1 MKRTTKIDAIMS
13 VSKLR
18 VAAYCRVSTASDEQK
33 ASLDTQKMHYETYI
47 RSNPEWEYAGLYYDE
62 GISGTSQNGRNGLLA
77 LISDCEKRKID
88 LVLTK
93 SISRFARNTTDC
105 IEITR
110 KLLKFGVRIL
120 FEKENIDTGSMES
133 ELMLSILGS
142 LAESESVSISENEKW
157 SIRKRFENDTYVIS
171 VPPYGYKNENGRM
184 VIVPEQAAVVK
195 EIFADILSGKT
206 SSQIAE
212 KLNQRGIVTVR
223 GGRWRA
229 ERITELIANEKYVGD
244 ALFQKTYTDSSF
256 IRHRNH
262 GVCNQYLITEHHEPI
277 VSHEVFDRANEIIR
291 LRRKGKCDTKKY
303 QNRYGFSGKI
313 ICGKCGSVFKRR
325 IHYTVS
331 GSYTAWCCKNHLQ
344 NITACSM
351 KYVADD
357 SLKAAFLMIINKLI
371 FGRKYV
377 LTPLLRKL
385 QKEGRNKRL
394 KEYDDLISQNIESQQ
409 ILLKLLSSGMLD
421 GDFYTQESTGL
432 KNEFDRLQ
440 KEKSLISAEN
450 REEKIT
456 ELEKLIKFTG
466 ENSRIEEYS
475 DSLFLEFVDHI
486 KIVSRHEAEFH
497 LKCGLVLTEELI

>member
-1 MKRTTKIDAIMS
+1 
-13 VSKLR
+13 
-18 VAAYCRVSTASDEQK
+18 
-33 ASLDTQKMHYETYI
+33 
-47 RSNPEWEYAGLYYDE
+47 
-62 GISGTSQNGRNGLLA
+62 
-77 LISDCEKRKID
+77 
-88 LVLTK
+88 
-93 SISRFARNTTDC
+93 
-105 IEITR
+105 
-110 KLLKFGVRIL
+110 
-120 FEKENIDTGSMES
+120 
-133 ELMLSILGS
+133 MLSILGS

-157 SIRKRFENDTYVIS
+157 SIRKRFENDTYIIS
-171 VPPYGYKNENGRM
+171 APPYGYKNENGRM
-184 VIVPEQAAVVK
+184 VIVPEQAEVVK
-195 EIFADILSGKT
+195 RIFADILSGKT
-206 SSQIAE
+206 PSQIADE
-212 KLNQRGIVTVR
+212 LNRQGIFTARSGKWRG
-223 GGRWRA
+223 

-256 IRHRNH
+256 TRHRNY
-262 GVCNQYLITEHHEPI
+262 GICNQYLITEHHEPI
-277 VSHEVFDRANEIIR
+277 VSHEVFDRANEIIK

-313 ICGKCGSVFKRR
+313 ICGECGSVFKRR

-331 GSYTAWCCKNHLQ
+331 DSYTAWCCKKHLQ

-357 SLKAAFLMIINKLI
+357 SLKAAFLIMINKLI
-371 FGRKYV
+371 FARKYV

-385 QKEGRNKRL
+385 QREGRNKRL

-409 ILLKLLSSGMLD
+409 ILLRLSSSGMID
-421 GDFYTQESTGL
+421 DNIYTQESTRL

-466 ENSRIEEYS
+466 ENSRIGEYS

>member
-1 MKRTTKIDAIMS
+1 MKRTTKIEAVIS
-13 VSKLR
+13 ASKTR

-62 GISGTSQNGRNGLLA
+62 GVSGTSQNGRSGLLA

-110 KLLKFGVRIL
+110 KLLSFGVRIL

-157 SIRKRFENDTYVIS
+157 SIRKRFENDTYIIS
-171 VPPYGYKNENGRM
+171 APPYGYKNENGRM
-184 VIVPEQAAVVK
+184 VIVPEQAEVVK
-195 EIFADILSGKT
+195 RIFADILSGKT
-206 SSQIAE
+206 PSQIADE
-212 KLNQRGIVTVR
+212 LNRQGIFTARSGKWRG
-223 GGRWRA
+223 

-256 IRHRNH
+256 TRHRNH
-262 GVCNQYLITEHHEPI
+262 GVCNQYLITEHHGPI
-277 VSHEVFDRANEIIR
+277 VSHEVFDRANEIIK

-313 ICGKCGSVFKRR
+313 ICGECGSVFKRR

-331 GSYTAWCCKNHLQ
+331 DSYTAWCCKKHLQ

-357 SLKAAFLMIINKLI
+357 SLKAAFLIMINKLI
-371 FGRKYV
+371 FARKYV

-385 QKEGRNKRL
+385 QREGRNKRL

-409 ILLKLLSSGMLD
+409 ILLRLSSSGMID
-421 GDFYTQESTGL
+421 DNIYTQESTRL

-466 ENSRIEEYS
+466 ENSRIGEYS

>member
-1 MKRTTKIDAIMS
+1 
-13 VSKLR
+13 
-18 VAAYCRVSTASDEQK
+18 
-33 ASLDTQKMHYETYI
+33 
-47 RSNPEWEYAGLYYDE
+47 
-62 GISGTSQNGRNGLLA
+62 
-77 LISDCEKRKID
+77 
-88 LVLTK
+88 
-93 SISRFARNTTDC
+93 
-105 IEITR
+105 
-110 KLLKFGVRIL
+110 
-120 FEKENIDTGSMES
+120 
-133 ELMLSILGS
+133 
-142 LAESESVSISENEKW
+142 
-157 SIRKRFENDTYVIS
+157 
-171 VPPYGYKNENGRM
+171 M
-184 VIVPEQAAVVK
+184 VIVPEQAEVVK
-195 EIFADILSGKT
+195 RIFADILSGKT
-206 SSQIAE
+206 PSQIADE
-212 KLNQRGIVTVR
+212 LNRQGIFTARSGKWRG
-223 GGRWRA
+223 

-256 IRHRNH
+256 TRHRNH

-277 VSHEVFDRANEIIR
+277 VLHEVFDRANEIIK

-313 ICGKCGSVFKRR
+313 ICGECGSVFKRR

-331 GSYTAWCCKNHLQ
+331 DSYTAWCCKKHLQ

-357 SLKAAFLMIINKLI
+357 SLKFAFLIMINKLI
-371 FGRKYV
+371 FARKYV

-385 QKEGRNKRL
+385 QREGRNKRL

-409 ILLKLLSSGMLD
+409 ILLRLSSSGMID
-421 GDFYTQESTGL
+421 DNIYTQESTRL

-466 ENSRIEEYS
+466 ENSRIGEYS

>member
-1 MKRTTKIDAIMS
+1 MKRTTKIEAVIS
-13 VSKLR
+13 ASKTR

-33 ASLDTQKMHYETYI
+33 ASLDTQKTHYETYI

-62 GISGTSQNGRNGLLA
+62 GVSGTSQNGRNGLLA

-110 KLLKFGVRIL
+110 KFLRFGVRIL

-142 LAESESVSISENEKW
+142 LAESESVSVSENEKW
-157 SIRKRFENDTYVIS
+157 SVRKRFENDTYIIS
-171 VPPYGYKNENGRM
+171 APPYGYKNENGRM
-184 VIVPEQAAVVK
+184 VIVPEQAEVVK
-195 EIFADILSGKT
+195 RIFADILSGKT
-206 SSQIAE
+206 PSQIADE
-212 KLNQRGIVTVR
+212 LNRQGIFTARSGKWRG
-223 GGRWRA
+223 

-256 IRHRNH
+256 TRHRNH

-277 VSHEVFDRANEIIR
+277 VSHEVFDRANEIIK

-313 ICGKCGSVFKRR
+313 ICGECGSVFKRR

-331 GSYTAWCCKNHLQ
+331 DSYTAWCCKKHLQ

-357 SLKAAFLMIINKLI
+357 SLKAAFLIMINKLI
-371 FGRKYV
+371 FARKYV

-385 QKEGRNKRL
+385 QREGRNKRL

-409 ILLKLLSSGMLD
+409 ILLRLSSSGMID
-421 GDFYTQESTGL
+421 DNIYTQESTRL

-466 ENSRIEEYS
+466 ENSRIGEYS

>member
-1 MKRTTKIDAIMS
+1 MKRTTKIEAVIS
-13 VSKLR
+13 ASKTR

-33 ASLDTQKMHYETYI
+33 ASLDTQKTHYETYI

-62 GISGTSQNGRNGLLA
+62 GVSGTSQNGRNGLLA

-110 KLLKFGVRIL
+110 KLLRFGVRIL

-157 SIRKRFENDTYVIS
+157 SIRKRFENDTYIIS
-171 VPPYGYKNENGRM
+171 APPYGYKNENGRM
-184 VIVPEQAAVVK
+184 VIVPEQAEVVK
-195 EIFADILSGKT
+195 RIFADILSGKT
-206 SSQIAE
+206 PSQIADE
-212 KLNQRGIVTVR
+212 LNRQGIFTARSGKWRG
-223 GGRWRA
+223 

-256 IRHRNH
+256 TRHRNH

-277 VSHEVFDRANEIIR
+277 VSHEVFDRANEIIK

-313 ICGKCGSVFKRR
+313 ICGECGSVFKRR

-331 GSYTAWCCKNHLQ
+331 DSYTAWCCKKHLQ

-357 SLKAAFLMIINKLI
+357 SLKAAFLIMINKLI
-371 FGRKYV
+371 FARKYV

-385 QKEGRNKRL
+385 QREGRNKRL

-409 ILLKLLSSGMLD
+409 ILLRLSSSEMID
-421 GDFYTQESTGL
+421 DNIYTQESTRL

-466 ENSRIEEYS
+466 ENSRIGEYS

>member
-1 MKRTTKIDAIMS
+1 MKRTTKIEAVMP
-13 VSKLR
+13 VSKTR
-18 VAAYCRVSTASDEQK
+18 VAAYCRVSTSSDEQA
-33 ASLDTQKMHYETYI
+33 ASLDTQKTHYEAYI
-47 RSNPEWEYAGLYYDE
+47 KSNPEWEYAGLYYDE

-77 LISDCEKRKID
+77 LISDCERRKID

-93 SISRFARNTTDC
+93 SISRFARNTMDC

-110 KLLKFGVRIL
+110 KLLSLGVRIL

-157 SIRKRFENDTYVIS
+157 SIRKRFENDTYIVS

-184 VIVPEQAAVVK
+184 VIVPEQAAIVK
-195 EIFADILSGKT
+195 EIFHDILSGKT
-206 SSQIAE
+206 SSQIADE
-212 KLNQRGIVTVR
+212 LNDRGIVSAR
-223 GGRWRA
+223 GGRWRG
-229 ERITELIANEKYVGD
+229 ERINELVANEKYVGN

-256 IRHRNH
+256 TRHRNH
-262 GVCNQYLITEHHEPI
+262 GACNQYLITEHHEPI
-277 VSHEVFDRANEIIR
+277 VTHEVFDRANAIIKM
-291 LRRKGKCDTKKY
+291 RRKGNCDTKKY

-313 ICGKCGSVFKRR
+313 ICGECGSIFKRR

-331 GSYTAWCCKNHLQ
+331 GSYTAWCCKKHLQ
-344 NITACSM
+344 DINACSM
-351 KYVADD
+351 KFISDD
-357 SLKAAFLMIINKLI
+357 SLKFAFLMMINKLI

-394 KEYDDLISQNIESQQ
+394 KEYDDLIGQNIESQQ
-409 ILLKLLSSGMLD
+409 TLLKISMTGMID
-421 GDFYTQESTGL
+421 EGFYTQESTKL

-466 ENSRIEEYS
+466 ENSYVEEYS
-475 DSLFLEFVDHI
+475 DSLFLQFVDHI
-486 KIVSRHEAEFH
+486 RVVSRQEVEFH
-497 LKCGLVLTEELI
+497 LKCGLILTEELI

>member
-1 MKRTTKIDAIMS
+1 MKRTTKIEAVIS
-13 VSKLR
+13 ASKTR

-33 ASLDTQKMHYETYI
+33 ASLDTQKTHYETYI

-62 GISGTSQNGRNGLLA
+62 GVSGTSQNGRNGLLA

-110 KLLKFGVRIL
+110 KLLRFGVRIL

-157 SIRKRFENDTYVIS
+157 SIRKRFENDTYIIS
-171 VPPYGYKNENGRM
+171 APPYGYKNENGRM
-184 VIVPEQAAVVK
+184 VIVPEQAEVVK
-195 EIFADILSGKT
+195 RIFADILSGKT
-206 SSQIAE
+206 PSQIADE
-212 KLNQRGIVTVR
+212 LNRQGIFTARSGKWRG
-223 GGRWRA
+223 

-256 IRHRNH
+256 TRHRNH

-313 ICGKCGSVFKRR
+313 ICGECGSVFKRR

-331 GSYTAWCCKNHLQ
+331 DSYTAWCCKKHLQ

-357 SLKAAFLMIINKLI
+357 SLKSAFLIMINKLI
-371 FGRKYV
+371 FARKYV
-377 LTPLLRKL
+377 LTSLLRKL
-385 QKEGRNKRL
+385 QREGRNKRL

-409 ILLKLLSSGMLD
+409 ILLRLSSSGMID
-421 GDFYTQESTGL
+421 DNIYTQESTRL

-466 ENSRIEEYS
+466 ENSRIGEYS

>member
-1 MKRTTKIDAIMS
+1 M
-13 VSKLR
+13 
-18 VAAYCRVSTASDEQK
+18 
-33 ASLDTQKMHYETYI
+33 
-47 RSNPEWEYAGLYYDE
+47 
-62 GISGTSQNGRNGLLA
+62 
-77 LISDCEKRKID
+77 
-88 LVLTK
+88 LTK

-110 KLLKFGVRIL
+110 KLLSFGVRIL

-157 SIRKRFENDTYVIS
+157 SVRKRFENDTYIIS
-171 VPPYGYKNENGRM
+171 APPYGYKNENGRM
-184 VIVPEQAAVVK
+184 VIVPEQAEVVK
-195 EIFADILSGKT
+195 RIFADILSGKT
-206 SSQIAE
+206 PSQIADE
-212 KLNQRGIVTVR
+212 LNRQGIFTARSGKWRG
-223 GGRWRA
+223 

-256 IRHRNH
+256 TRHRNH

-277 VSHEVFDRANEIIR
+277 VSHEVFDRANEIIK

-313 ICGKCGSVFKRR
+313 ICGECGSVFKRR

-331 GSYTAWCCKNHLQ
+331 DSYTAWCCKKHLQ

-357 SLKAAFLMIINKLI
+357 SLKAAFLIMINKLI
-371 FGRKYV
+371 FARKYV
-377 LTPLLRKL
+377 LTSLLRKL
-385 QKEGRNKRL
+385 QREGRNKRL

-409 ILLKLLSSGMLD
+409 ILLRLSSSGMID
-421 GDFYTQESTGL
+421 DNIYTQESTRL

-440 KEKSLISAEN
+440 KEESLISAEN

-466 ENSRIEEYS
+466 ENSRIGEYS

>member
-1 MKRTTKIDAIMS
+1 MKRTTKIEAVIS
-13 VSKLR
+13 ASKTR

-62 GISGTSQNGRNGLLA
+62 GVSGTSQNGRSGLLA

-110 KLLKFGVRIL
+110 KLLSFGVRIL

-157 SIRKRFENDTYVIS
+157 SVRKRFENDTYIIS

-184 VIVPEQAAVVK
+184 IIVPEQAAVVK

-212 KLNQRGIVTVR
+212 KLNQREIVTVR
-223 GGRWRA
+223 GSRWRA

-256 IRHRNH
+256 TRHRNY
-262 GVCNQYLITEHHEPI
+262 GICNQYLITEHHEPI
-277 VSHEVFDRANEIIR
+277 VSHEVFDRANEIIK
-291 LRRKGKCDTKKY
+291 LRRKGNCDTKKY

-313 ICGKCGSVFKRR
+313 ICGECGSVFKRR

-331 GSYTAWCCKNHLQ
+331 GSYTAWCCKNHLK
-344 NITACSM
+344 NINACSM

-357 SLKAAFLMIINKLI
+357 SLKTAFLVMINKLI
-371 FGRKYV
+371 FARKYV

-385 QKEGRNKRL
+385 QREGRNKRL
-394 KEYDDLISQNIESQQ
+394 KEYV
-409 ILLKLLSSGMLD
+409 
-421 GDFYTQESTGL
+421 YTQESTRL

-466 ENSRIEEYS
+466 ENSRIGEYS

>member
-1 MKRTTKIDAIMS
+1 MKRTTKIEAVIS
-13 VSKLR
+13 ASKTR

-62 GISGTSQNGRNGLLA
+62 GVSGTSQNGRSGLLA

-110 KLLKFGVRIL
+110 KLLSFGVRIL

-157 SIRKRFENDTYVIS
+157 SIRKRFENDTYIIS
-171 VPPYGYKNENGRM
+171 APPYGYKNENGRM
-184 VIVPEQAAVVK
+184 VIVPEQAEVVK
-195 EIFADILSGKT
+195 RIFADILSGKT
-206 SSQIAE
+206 PSQIADE
-212 KLNQRGIVTVR
+212 LNRQGIFTARSGKWRG
-223 GGRWRA
+223 

-256 IRHRNH
+256 TRHRNH
-262 GVCNQYLITEHHEPI
+262 GVCNQYLITEHHGPI
-277 VSHEVFDRANEIIR
+277 VSHEVFDIANEIIK

-313 ICGKCGSVFKRR
+313 ICGECGSVFKRR

-331 GSYTAWCCKNHLQ
+331 DSYTAWCCKKHLQ

-357 SLKAAFLMIINKLI
+357 SLKAAFLIMINKLI
-371 FGRKYV
+371 FARKYV

-385 QKEGRNKRL
+385 QREGRNKRL

-409 ILLKLLSSGMLD
+409 ILLRLSSSGMID
-421 GDFYTQESTGL
+421 DNIYTQESTRL

-466 ENSRIEEYS
+466 ENSRIGEYS

>member
-1 MKRTTKIDAIMS
+1 MKRTTKIDAIMP

-33 ASLDTQKMHYETYI
+33 ASLDTQKTHYETYI

-110 KLLKFGVRIL
+110 KLLRFGVRIL

-157 SIRKRFENDTYVIS
+157 SIRKRFENDTYIIS
-171 VPPYGYKNENGRM
+171 APPYGYKNENGRM
-184 VIVPEQAAVVK
+184 VIVPEQAEVVK
-195 EIFADILSGKT
+195 RIFADILSGKT
-206 SSQIAE
+206 PSQIADE
-212 KLNQRGIVTVR
+212 LNRQGIFTARSGKWRG
-223 GGRWRA
+223 

-256 IRHRNH
+256 TRHRNH

-277 VSHEVFDRANEIIR
+277 VSHEVFDRANEIIK

-313 ICGKCGSVFKRR
+313 ICGECGSVFKRR

-331 GSYTAWCCKNHLQ
+331 DSYTAWCCKKHLQ

-357 SLKAAFLMIINKLI
+357 SLKFAFLIMINKLI
-371 FGRKYV
+371 FARKYV

-385 QKEGRNKRL
+385 QREGRNKRL

-409 ILLKLLSSGMLD
+409 ILLKLLSSGMID
-421 GDFYTQESTGL
+421 GDIYTQESTRL

-466 ENSRIEEYS
+466 ENSRIGEYS

>member
-1 MKRTTKIDAIMS
+1 MKRTTKIEAVIS
-13 VSKLR
+13 ASKTR

-33 ASLDTQKMHYETYI
+33 ASLDTQKTHYETYI

-110 KLLKFGVRIL
+110 KLLSFGVRIL

-157 SIRKRFENDTYVIS
+157 SVRKRFENDTYIIS
-171 VPPYGYKNENGRM
+171 APPYGYKNENGRM
-184 VIVPEQAAVVK
+184 VIVPEQAEVVK
-195 EIFADILSGKT
+195 RIFADILSGKT
-206 SSQIAE
+206 PSQIADE
-212 KLNQRGIVTVR
+212 LNRQGIFTARSGKWRG
-223 GGRWRA
+223 

-256 IRHRNH
+256 TRHRNH
-262 GVCNQYLITEHHEPI
+262 GVCNQYLIIEHHEPI
-277 VSHEVFDRANEIIR
+277 VSHEVFDRANEIIK

-313 ICGKCGSVFKRR
+313 ICGECGSVFKRR

-331 GSYTAWCCKNHLQ
+331 DSYTAWCCKKHLQ

-357 SLKAAFLMIINKLI
+357 SLKAAFLIMINKLI
-371 FGRKYV
+371 FARKYV

-385 QKEGRNKRL
+385 QREGRNKRL

-409 ILLKLLSSGMLD
+409 ILLRLSSSGMID
-421 GDFYTQESTGL
+421 DNIYTQESTRL

-466 ENSRIEEYS
+466 ENSRIGEYS

>member
-1 MKRTTKIDAIMS
+1 MKRTTKIEAVIS
-13 VSKLR
+13 ASKTR

-62 GISGTSQNGRNGLLA
+62 GVSGTSQSGRNGLLA

-110 KLLKFGVRIL
+110 KLLSFGVRIL

-142 LAESESVSISENEKW
+142 LAESESISVSENEKW
-157 SIRKRFENDTYVIS
+157 SVRKRFENDTYIIS
-171 VPPYGYKNENGRM
+171 APPYGYKNENGRM
-184 VIVPEQAAVVK
+184 VIVPEQAEVVK
-195 EIFADILSGKT
+195 RIFADILSGKT
-206 SSQIAE
+206 PSQIADE
-212 KLNQRGIVTVR
+212 LNRQGIFTARSGKWRG
-223 GGRWRA
+223 

-256 IRHRNH
+256 TRHRNH

-277 VSHEVFDRANEIIR
+277 VSHEVFDRANEIIK

-313 ICGKCGSVFKRR
+313 ICGECGSVFKRR

-331 GSYTAWCCKNHLQ
+331 DSYTAWCCKKHLQ

-357 SLKAAFLMIINKLI
+357 SLKSAFLIMINKLI
-371 FGRKYV
+371 FARKYV

-385 QKEGRNKRL
+385 QREGRNKRL

-409 ILLKLLSSGMLD
+409 ILLRLSSSGMID
-421 GDFYTQESTGL
+421 DNIYTQESTRL

-466 ENSRIEEYS
+466 ENSRIGEYS

>member
-1 MKRTTKIDAIMS
+1 MKRTTKIEAVIS
-13 VSKLR
+13 ASKTR

-33 ASLDTQKMHYETYI
+33 ASLDTQKTHYETYI

-62 GISGTSQNGRNGLLA
+62 GVSGTSQNGRNGLLA

-110 KLLKFGVRIL
+110 KLLRFGVRIL

-157 SIRKRFENDTYVIS
+157 SIRKRFENDTYIIS
-171 VPPYGYKNENGRM
+171 APPYGYKNENGRM
-184 VIVPEQAAVVK
+184 VIVPEQAEVVK
-195 EIFADILSGKT
+195 RIFADILSGKT
-206 SSQIAE
+206 PSQIADE
-212 KLNQRGIVTVR
+212 LNRQGIFTARSGKWRG
-223 GGRWRA
+223 

-256 IRHRNH
+256 TRHRNH

-277 VSHEVFDRANEIIR
+277 VSHEVFDRANEIIK

-313 ICGKCGSVFKRR
+313 ICCECGSVFKRR

-331 GSYTAWCCKNHLQ
+331 DSYTAWCCKKHLQ

-357 SLKAAFLMIINKLI
+357 SLKAAFLIMINKLI
-371 FGRKYV
+371 FARKYV
-377 LTPLLRKL
+377 LTSLLRKL
-385 QKEGRNKRL
+385 QREGRNKRL

-409 ILLKLLSSGMLD
+409 ILLRLSSSGMID
-421 GDFYTQESTGL
+421 DNIYTQESTRL

-466 ENSRIEEYS
+466 ENSRIGEYS

>member
-1 MKRTTKIDAIMS
+1 MKRTTKIEAVIS
-13 VSKLR
+13 ASKTR

-33 ASLDTQKMHYETYI
+33 ASLDTQKTHYETYI

-62 GISGTSQNGRNGLLA
+62 GVSGTSQNGRNGLLA

-110 KLLKFGVRIL
+110 KLLRFGVRIL

-157 SIRKRFENDTYVIS
+157 SIRKRFENDTYIIS
-171 VPPYGYKNENGRM
+171 APPYGYKNENGRM
-184 VIVPEQAAVVK
+184 VIVPEQAEVVK
-195 EIFADILSGKT
+195 RIFADILSGKT
-206 SSQIAE
+206 PSQIADE
-212 KLNQRGIVTVR
+212 LNRQGIFTARSGKWRG
-223 GGRWRA
+223 

-256 IRHRNH
+256 TRHRNH

-277 VSHEVFDRANEIIR
+277 VSHEVFDRANEIIK

-313 ICGKCGSVFKRR
+313 ICGECGSVFKRR

-331 GSYTAWCCKNHLQ
+331 DSYTAWCCKKHLQ

-357 SLKAAFLMIINKLI
+357 SLKSAFLIMINKLI
-371 FGRKYV
+371 FARKYV
-377 LTPLLRKL
+377 LTSLLRKL
-385 QKEGRNKRL
+385 QREGRNKRL

-409 ILLKLLSSGMLD
+409 ILLRLSSSGMID
-421 GDFYTQESTGL
+421 DNIYTQESTRL

-466 ENSRIEEYS
+466 ENSRIGEYS

>member
-1 MKRTTKIDAIMS
+1 MKRTTKIEAVIS
-13 VSKLR
+13 ASKTR

-33 ASLDTQKMHYETYI
+33 ASLDTQKTHYETYI

-62 GISGTSQNGRNGLLA
+62 GVSGTSQNGRNGLLA

-110 KLLKFGVRIL
+110 KLLRFGVRIL

-157 SIRKRFENDTYVIS
+157 SIRKRFENDTYIIS
-171 VPPYGYKNENGRM
+171 APPYGYKNENGRM
-184 VIVPEQAAVVK
+184 VIVPEQAEVVK
-195 EIFADILSGKT
+195 RIFADILSGKT
-206 SSQIAE
+206 PSQIADE
-212 KLNQRGIVTVR
+212 LNRQGIFTARSGKWRG
-223 GGRWRA
+223 

-256 IRHRNH
+256 TRHRNH

-277 VSHEVFDRANEIIR
+277 VSHEVFDRANEIIK

-313 ICGKCGSVFKRR
+313 ICGECGSVFKRR

-331 GSYTAWCCKNHLQ
+331 DSYTAWCCKKHLQ

-357 SLKAAFLMIINKLI
+357 SLKAAFLIMINKLI
-371 FGRKYV
+371 FARKYV
-377 LTPLLRKL
+377 LTSLLRKL
-385 QKEGRNKRL
+385 QREGRNKRL

-409 ILLKLLSSGMLD
+409 ILLRLSSSGMID
-421 GDFYTQESTGL
+421 DNIYTQESTRL

-466 ENSRIEEYS
+466 ENSRIGEYS

>member
-1 MKRTTKIDAIMS
+1 MKRTTKIEAIIP
-13 VSKLR
+13 VSRLS
-18 VAAYCRVSTASDEQK
+18 VAAYCRVSTASNEQK
-33 ASLDTQKMHYETYI
+33 ASLETQKTHYETYI
-47 RSNPEWEYAGLYYDE
+47 RSNPKWEYAGLYYDE
-62 GISGTSQNGRNGLLA
+62 GVSGTSQNGRNGLLT

-110 KLLKFGVRIL
+110 KLLSFGVRIL

-157 SIRKRFENDTYVIS
+157 SIRKRFETDTYVIPVS
-171 VPPYGYKNENGRM
+171 PYGYKNEKGRM
-184 VIVPEQAAVVK
+184 VIVPEQAEVIK
-195 EIFADILSGKT
+195 RIFADILPGKT
-206 SSQIAE
+206 PSQIADE
-212 KLNQRGIVTVR
+212 LNRQGILTAR
-223 GGRWRA
+223 GGKWRG
-229 ERITELIANEKYVGD
+229 ERIAELIANEKYIGD

-277 VSHEVFDRANEIIR
+277 VTHEVFDRANEIIK
-291 LRRKGKCDTKKY
+291 LRRKGNCDTKKY

-313 ICGKCGSVFKRR
+313 ICGECGSVFKRR

-357 SLKAAFLMIINKLI
+357 SLKAAFLIMINKLI

-394 KEYDDLISQNIESQQ
+394 KECDDLISQNIESQQ
-409 ILLKLLSSGMLD
+409 ILLKLLSSGMID
-421 GDFYTQESTGL
+421 GDIYTQESTRL

-486 KIVSRHEAEFH
+486 KIVSRQEAEFH
-497 LKCGLVLTEELI
+497 LKCGLILTEELI

>member
-1 MKRTTKIDAIMS
+1 MKRTTKIEAVIS
-13 VSKLR
+13 ASKTR

-62 GISGTSQNGRNGLLA
+62 GVSGTSQNGRSGLLA

-110 KLLKFGVRIL
+110 KLLSFGVRIL

-157 SIRKRFENDTYVIS
+157 SVRKRFENDTYIIS
-171 VPPYGYKNENGRM
+171 APPYGYKNENGRM
-184 VIVPEQAAVVK
+184 VIVPEQAEVVK
-195 EIFADILSGKT
+195 RIFADILSGKT
-206 SSQIAE
+206 PSQIADE
-212 KLNQRGIVTVR
+212 LNRQGIFTARSGKWRG
-223 GGRWRA
+223 

-256 IRHRNH
+256 TRHRNH

-277 VSHEVFDRANEIIR
+277 VSHEVFDRANEIIK

-313 ICGKCGSVFKRR
+313 ICGECGSVFKRR

-331 GSYTAWCCKNHLQ
+331 DSYTAWCCKKHLQ

-357 SLKAAFLMIINKLI
+357 SLKSAFLIMINKLI
-371 FGRKYV
+371 FARKYV

-385 QKEGRNKRL
+385 QREGRNKRL

-409 ILLKLLSSGMLD
+409 ILLRLSSSGMID
-421 GDFYTQESTGL
+421 DNIYTQESTRL

-466 ENSRIEEYS
+466 ENSRIGEYS